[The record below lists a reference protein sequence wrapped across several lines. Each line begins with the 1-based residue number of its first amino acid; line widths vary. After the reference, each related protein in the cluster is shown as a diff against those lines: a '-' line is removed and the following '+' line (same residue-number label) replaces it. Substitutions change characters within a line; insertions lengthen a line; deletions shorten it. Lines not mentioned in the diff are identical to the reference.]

1 MIGCLFLFLRKCLF
15 VICIGSLIVL
25 CFKNL
30 DEIIDICM
38 FENFYW
44 VLFYS
49 LLYWYFGGKNKG
61 NYMWKICIV

>member
-1 MIGCLFLFLRKCLF
+1 MINCLILFLRICLL

-49 LLYWYFGGKNKG
+49 LLYWYFGGK
-61 NYMWKICIV
+61 KIKEIICEKFV

>member
-1 MIGCLFLFLRKCLF
+1 MIVCLFLFLGKCLF
-15 VICIGSLIVL
+15 VICIGSYSLIVL

-49 LLYWYFGGKNKG
+49 L
-61 NYMWKICIV
+61 